1 MSPRHG
7 PMLSRKTLK
16 SFDKN
21 TLKRLLNYFG
31 AYKALLAVVVVCV
44 LISAIA
50 SAASSLFLRTLID
63 DYITPLIGVADPDM
77 SGLLH
82 AIFRMCLLL
91 ASGIVAT
98 LAYSWIMAFVAQR
111 TMERMRNDMFAKMQ
125 RLPIR
130 YFDSHE
136 YGDVM
141 SLYTNDV
148 DTLRQM
154 MSQTFTAAV
163 SSFFTLVT
171 VFVSML
177 TISVWLTILMVLG
190 IFCVIKIA
198 GFITGLSGPYF
209 MKQQTTLAALDGYVE
224 EIINGEKVVK
234 VFGYENKAKEEMQ
247 RRNKAWEEAAYLSN
261 GHAMAMMPIMNGF
274 GYLQYIVVALVGAA
288 MAIGGVTNLS
298 LSGFGPMTV
307 GMIASFLTLA
317 RNFTMPVTQIS
328 SKLNA
333 IITALAGA
341 ARIFA
346 LMDEPDEIDDGSV
359 VLVNV
364 TENADGSFTES
375 ERHTGIWAWKRVQ
388 NGSAEYRRL
397 RGDVRLEHVN
407 FGYTPA
413 KQILHDITLYA
424 KPGQKV
430 AFVGATGAGKTTITN
445 LINRFYDIDDGTIL
459 YDGID
464 IKKIRKND
472 LRRSLGIVL
481 QDVNLFTGS
490 VMENIRYGNPAAS
503 DEECIAAAKL
513 ANADSFIRMLPQ
525 GYDTRIGDTGVY
537 LSGGEAQRICVARA
551 ILKNAPILVLDEA
564 TAFADPENEY
574 KMQMALQSLIKGKTV
589 IVIAH
594 RLSSVV
600 SAGRIIVMK
609 EGRMAQCG
617 KHEVLSVTEGVY
629 KNMWDAYTS
638 AYHWTLNKN

>member
-1 MSPRHG
+1 
-7 PMLSRKTLK
+7 
-16 SFDKN
+16 
-21 TLKRLLNYFG
+21 
-31 AYKALLAVVVVCV
+31 
-44 LISAIA
+44 
-50 SAASSLFLRTLID
+50 
-63 DYITPLIGVADPDM
+63 
-77 SGLLH
+77 
-82 AIFRMCLLL
+82 
-91 ASGIVAT
+91 
-98 LAYSWIMAFVAQR
+98 
-111 TMERMRNDMFAKMQ
+111 
-125 RLPIR
+125 
-130 YFDSHE
+130 
-136 YGDVM
+136 
-141 SLYTNDV
+141 
-148 DTLRQM
+148 
-154 MSQTFTAAV
+154 
-163 SSFFTLVT
+163 
-171 VFVSML
+171 
-177 TISVWLTILMVLG
+177 
-190 IFCVIKIA
+190 
-198 GFITGLSGPYF
+198 
-209 MKQQTTLAALDGYVE
+209 
-224 EIINGEKVVK
+224 
-234 VFGYENKAKEEMQ
+234 
-247 RRNKAWEEAAYLSN
+247 
-261 GHAMAMMPIMNGF
+261 MNGF

-328 SKLNA
+328 SQLNA

-375 ERHTGIWAWKRVQ
+375 DHHTGIWAWKRVQ
-388 NGSAEYRRL
+388 NGVAEYRRL

-407 FGYTPA
+407 FGYTSA

-513 ANADSFIRMLPQ
+513 ANADGFIRMLPQ
-525 GYDTRIGDTGVY
+525 GYDTILAGDGAG
-537 LSGGEAQRICVARA
+537 LSQGQRQLLSIARA
-551 ILKNAPILVLDEA
+551 AVSNPPVMILDEA
-564 TAFADPENEY
+564 TSSIDTRTE
-574 KMQMALQSLIKGKTV
+574 ALVQRGMDALMEGRAV
-589 IVIAH
+589 FVIAH
-594 RLSSVV
+594 RLSTIQNANVV
-600 SAGRIIVMK
+600 MVLDHGKII
-609 EGRMAQCG
+609 ERGTHDELMAQHG
-617 KHEVLSVTEGVY
+617 TYYQL
-629 KNMWDAYTS
+629 YTG
-638 AYHWTLNKN
+638 AFELE

>member
-1 MSPRHG
+1 MSPRPG
-7 PMLSRKTLK
+7 RQMVSRAALRT
-16 SFDKN
+16 FDKT

-31 AYKALLAVVVVCV
+31 TYKILLLLVVAFVLVSAV
-44 LISAIA
+44 A

-63 DYITPLIGVADPDM
+63 NYITPLIGTSNPDM

-82 AIFRMCLLL
+82 AIFRKCLLL
-91 ASGIVAT
+91 GCGVCAT

-111 TMERMRNDMFAKMQ
+111 TMERMRDDMFAKMQ

-136 YGDVM
+136 YGDIM

-163 SSFFTLVT
+163 SSFFTLIT
-171 VFVSML
+171 VFFSML
-177 TISVWLTILMVLG
+177 TISVWLSLLMVVG

-198 GFITGLSGPYF
+198 QVITGVSGPYF
-209 MKQQTTLAALDGYVE
+209 MQQQTTLAALDGYVE
-224 EIINGEKVVK
+224 EIINGEKVIK
-234 VFGYENKAKEEMQ
+234 VFGYEGKAKEEMKK
-247 RRNKAWEEAAYLSN
+247 RNKAWEEAAYLSN

-274 GYLQYIVVALVGAA
+274 GYLQYIVVALIGAA
-288 MAIGGVTNLS
+288 MAISGAMNISLTGSGV
-298 LSGFGPMTV
+298 MTV

-328 SKLNA
+328 SQLNA

-346 LMDEPDEIDDGSV
+346 LMDEADEVDDGHV
-359 VLVNV
+359 GLVNV
-364 TENADGSFTES
+364 TENADGTLTES
-375 ERHTGIWAWKRVQ
+375 DKHTGLWAWKRVVD
-388 NGSAEYRRL
+388 GKTEYRRL
-397 RGDVRLEHVN
+397 RGDVVMEHVN
-407 FGYTPA
+407 FGYTSK
-413 KQILHDITLYA
+413 KQILHDISLYA

-464 IKKIRKND
+464 IKKIRKFD

-481 QDVNLFTGS
+481 QDVNLFSDT
-490 VMENIRYGNPAAS
+490 VMENIRYGNPQAS

-513 ANADSFIRMLPQ
+513 ANADGFIRMLPQ
-525 GYDTRIGDTGVY
+525 GYDTVLTGDGAG
-537 LSGGEAQRICVARA
+537 LSQGQRQLLSIARA
-551 ILKNAPILVLDEA
+551 AVSDPPVMILDEA
-564 TAFADPENEY
+564 TSSIDTRTE
-574 KMQMALQSLIKGKTV
+574 ALVQRGMDALMEGRTV
-589 IVIAH
+589 FVIAH
-594 RLSSVV
+594 RLSTIQNADVV
-600 SAGRIIVMK
+600 MVLDHGRII
-609 EGRMAQCG
+609 ERGNHDQLMAEHGTYYQ
-617 KHEVLSVTEGVY
+617 L
-629 KNMWDAYTS
+629 YTG
-638 AYHWTLNKN
+638 AFELE

>member
-63 DYITPLIGVADPDM
+63 DYITPLIGVSDPDM

-136 YGDVM
+136 YGDIM

-328 SKLNA
+328 SQLNA

-364 TENADGSFTES
+364 TENADGSFAES
-375 ERHTGIWAWKRVQ
+375 DHHTGIWAWKRVQ
-388 NGSAEYRRL
+388 NGVAEYRRL

-464 IKKIRKND
+464 VKKIRKND

-481 QDVNLFTGS
+481 
-490 VMENIRYGNPAAS
+490 
-503 DEECIAAAKL
+503 
-513 ANADSFIRMLPQ
+513 
-525 GYDTRIGDTGVY
+525 
-537 LSGGEAQRICVARA
+537 
-551 ILKNAPILVLDEA
+551 
-564 TAFADPENEY
+564 
-574 KMQMALQSLIKGKTV
+574 
-589 IVIAH
+589 
-594 RLSSVV
+594 
-600 SAGRIIVMK
+600 
-609 EGRMAQCG
+609 
-617 KHEVLSVTEGVY
+617 
-629 KNMWDAYTS
+629 
-638 AYHWTLNKN
+638 

>member
-288 MAIGGVTNLS
+288 MAIGGFTNLS

-328 SKLNA
+328 SQLNA

-375 ERHTGIWAWKRVQ
+375 DHHTGIWAWKRVQ
-388 NGSAEYRRL
+388 NGVAEYRRL

-464 IKKIRKND
+464 VKKIRKND

-513 ANADSFIRMLPQ
+513 ANADGFIRMLPQ
-525 GYDTRIGDTGVY
+525 GYDTILAGDGAG
-537 LSGGEAQRICVARA
+537 LSQGQRQLLSIARA
-551 ILKNAPILVLDEA
+551 AVSNPPVMILDEA
-564 TAFADPENEY
+564 TSSIDTRTE
-574 KMQMALQSLIKGKTV
+574 ALVQRGMDALMEGRTV
-589 IVIAH
+589 FVIAH
-594 RLSSVV
+594 RLSTIQNANVV
-600 SAGRIIVMK
+600 MVLDHGKII
-609 EGRMAQCG
+609 ERGTHDELMAQHG
-617 KHEVLSVTEGVY
+617 TYYQL
-629 KNMWDAYTS
+629 YTG
-638 AYHWTLNKN
+638 AFELE

>member
-7 PMLSRKTLK
+7 PMLSRKTLRT
-16 SFDKN
+16 FDKN

-31 AYKALLAVVVVCV
+31 AYKVLLALVVLFV

-63 DYITPLIGVADPDM
+63 DYITPLIGVTDPDM
-77 SGLLH
+77 SGLLS
-82 AIFRMCLLL
+82 AILRMCLLL
-91 ASGIVAT
+91 GAGVVAT
-98 LAYSWIMAFVAQR
+98 LAYNWIMAFVAQR

-136 YGDVM
+136 YGDIM

-163 SSFFTLVT
+163 SSLFTLVT

-177 TISVWLTILMVLG
+177 TISVWLTLLMVVG

-198 GFITGLSGPYF
+198 GKITGISGPYF

-234 VFGYENKAKEEMQ
+234 VFGYESKAKEEMR

-288 MAIGGVTNLS
+288 MAIGGVMNLS
-298 LSGFGPMTV
+298 LGGTGVMTI

-328 SKLNA
+328 SQLNA

-341 ARIFA
+341 ARIFT
-346 LMDEPDEIDDGSV
+346 LMDEADEEDNGHV

-364 TENADGSFTES
+364 SENDDGSFTES
-375 ERHTGIWAWKRVQ
+375 ERRTGIWAWKRLDDAGQ
-388 NGSAEYRRL
+388 PEYRRL

-407 FGYTPA
+407 FGYTA
-413 KQILHDITLYA
+413 EKQILHDITLYA

-464 IKKIRKND
+464 VKNISKHD

-481 QDVNLFTGS
+481 QDVNLFTDT
-490 VMENIRYGNPAAS
+490 VMENIRYGNPQAT
-503 DEECIAAAKL
+503 DDDCIAAAKL

-525 GYDTRIGDTGVY
+525 GYDTI
-537 LSGGEAQRICVARA
+537 LSGDGAGLSQGQRQLLSIARA
-551 ILKNAPILVLDEA
+551 AVSDPPVMILDEA
-564 TAFADPENEY
+564 TSSIDTRTE
-574 KMQMALQSLIKGKTV
+574 ALVQRGMDALMEGRTV
-589 IVIAH
+589 FVIAH
-594 RLSSVV
+594 RLSTIQNANVV
-600 SAGRIIVMK
+600 MVLDHGRII
-609 EGRMAQCG
+609 ERGTHEELMAQHG
-617 KHEVLSVTEGVY
+617 TYYQL
-629 KNMWDAYTS
+629 YTG
-638 AYHWTLNKN
+638 AFELE

>member
-63 DYITPLIGVADPDM
+63 DYITPLIGVSDPDM

-163 SSFFTLVT
+163 SSFFTLLT

-328 SKLNA
+328 SQLNA

-364 TENADGSFTES
+364 TENADGSFAES
-375 ERHTGIWAWKRVQ
+375 DHHTGIWAWKRVQ

-445 LINRFYDIDDGTIL
+445 LI
-459 YDGID
+459 
-464 IKKIRKND
+464 KNI
-472 LRRSLGIVL
+472 SCLGRV
-481 QDVNLFTGS
+481 F
-490 VMENIRYGNPAAS
+490 
-503 DEECIAAAKL
+503 C
-513 ANADSFIRMLPQ
+513 
-525 GYDTRIGDTGVY
+525 
-537 LSGGEAQRICVARA
+537 
-551 ILKNAPILVLDEA
+551 
-564 TAFADPENEY
+564 
-574 KMQMALQSLIKGKTV
+574 
-589 IVIAH
+589 
-594 RLSSVV
+594 
-600 SAGRIIVMK
+600 
-609 EGRMAQCG
+609 
-617 KHEVLSVTEGVY
+617 
-629 KNMWDAYTS
+629 
-638 AYHWTLNKN
+638 

>member
-1 MSPRHG
+1 
-7 PMLSRKTLK
+7 
-16 SFDKN
+16 
-21 TLKRLLNYFG
+21 
-31 AYKALLAVVVVCV
+31 
-44 LISAIA
+44 
-50 SAASSLFLRTLID
+50 
-63 DYITPLIGVADPDM
+63 
-77 SGLLH
+77 
-82 AIFRMCLLL
+82 
-91 ASGIVAT
+91 
-98 LAYSWIMAFVAQR
+98 
-111 TMERMRNDMFAKMQ
+111 
-125 RLPIR
+125 
-130 YFDSHE
+130 
-136 YGDVM
+136 
-141 SLYTNDV
+141 
-148 DTLRQM
+148 
-154 MSQTFTAAV
+154 
-163 SSFFTLVT
+163 
-171 VFVSML
+171 ML

-328 SKLNA
+328 SQLNA

-459 YDGID
+459 YGDGAG
-464 IKKIRKND
+464 
-472 LRRSLGIVL
+472 LS
-481 QDVNLFTGS
+481 
-490 VMENIRYGNPAAS
+490 
-503 DEECIAAAKL
+503 
-513 ANADSFIRMLPQ
+513 Q
-525 GYDTRIGDTGVY
+525 GQRQL
-537 LSGGEAQRICVARA
+537 LSIARA
-551 ILKNAPILVLDEA
+551 AVSNPPVMILDEA
-564 TAFADPENEY
+564 TSSIDTRTE
-574 KMQMALQSLIKGKTV
+574 ALVQRGMDALMEGRTV
-589 IVIAH
+589 FVIAH
-594 RLSSVV
+594 RLSTIQNANVV
-600 SAGRIIVMK
+600 MVLDHGKII
-609 EGRMAQCG
+609 ERGTHDELMAQHG
-617 KHEVLSVTEGVY
+617 TYYQL
-629 KNMWDAYTS
+629 YTG
-638 AYHWTLNKN
+638 AFELE